1 MAKLL
6 PFHLK
11 CNLYTQAPQGRFC
24 RYKVMVLQ
32 HILRSI
38 FVLLA
43 FQSVH
48 IGPCDLMDKG
58 SDFGSGDYRFESCHG
73 QCLLVRNLWCYGFNL
88 MFKPWLEWQAGL
100 KNSQFCNVMKRYVD
114 TGIGNE
120 SLPIPV
126 CTYLF
131 ITSCIITNDSIDT
144 FLCWS
149 VAWVI

>member
-1 MAKLL
+1 MLSVCEASVTTNQISTFSNIYRHISPLLTLYHLSPSLFTTHLMSHAQYTWSSYYCEFVMAKLL

-11 CNLYTQAPQGRFC
+11 CNLYTQAPQGRLY

-58 SDFGSGDYRFESCHG
+58 SDFGSGDCRFESCHG
-73 QCLLVRNLWCYGFNL
+73 QCFSVRTL
-88 MFKPWLEWQAGL
+88 
-100 KNSQFCNVMKRYVD
+100 
-114 TGIGNE
+114 
-120 SLPIPV
+120 
-126 CTYLF
+126 
-131 ITSCIITNDSIDT
+131 
-144 FLCWS
+144 
-149 VAWVI
+149 